1 MHSAL
6 SSGVIAG
13 FSSAKAYYEYI
24 AAHML
29 FLRDELYYLPMT
41 ASQFDGYEPEHNMHD
56 NSRVNILP
64 EEDINADVNYILS
77 NKIEGCGR
85 LRLLQDGA
93 RSSPFDLAI
102 YETLPNILSRVGE

>member
-29 FLRDELYYLPMT
+29 FLRDELYYLPRT
-41 ASQFDGYEPEHNMHD
+41 APRCDGYEPEQNMHD

-64 EEDINADVNYILS
+64 EEDISADVNYIPFDQAES
-77 NKIEGCGR
+77 YGR
-85 LRLLQDGA
+85 LRLMQDGA

>member
-29 FLRDELYYLPMT
+29 FLRDELYYLPRT
-41 ASQFDGYEPEHNMHD
+41 APRCDGYEPEQNMHD

-64 EEDINADVNYILS
+64 EEDINADVNYIQFDQAES
-77 NKIEGCGR
+77 YGR

-102 YETLPNILSRVGE
+102 YETLPNILPRVGE